1 MAASDHTSRTSTDG
15 LSRVPYL
22 PGLDGLRA
30 IAVTAVMVYHASHHW
45 LPGGYLGVEVF
56 FVISGYLITM
66 LLVGEYESSGSIDLR
81 GFWHRRF
88 RRLLPALY
96 VMLSLLA
103 VYLAAF
109 SPVVREQVRGDFLG
123 GVTYVS
129 NWYQIL
135 VGQGY
140 ASAEAMVPLRHLW
153 SLAVEEQFYL
163 VWPLV
168 VLFVL
173 ARTRRSTPSIG
184 LRLIG
189 VSLGL
194 NVLMGVLF
202 AGGFVPLSCSTESS
216 NGYWHL
222 FGRCINVND
231 TLYLSSVTRAGGLML
246 GAGFA
251 MFWRPNAI
259 MRGRM
264 RHRGRTLDL
273 CALVALVAL
282 LAAFWSMYLF
292 DQGRY
297 NAFLFRGG
305 FFLVGLLT
313 LVLIA
318 ATTHRHALTGELL
331 GHPVLRWIGTRSYG
345 LYLYHWPIY
354 EIIRKQAQ
362 IELSVPKFALALVIT
377 VVITELSYR
386 LIEVPI
392 RQGRLGAMVRGLRRS
407 GRSLIAAVSVVAVVA
422 LAGVS
427 FAMAKP
433 HCVGQVACS
442 LADNSTSDSTTS
454 TPVADPGSSST
465 SSSTTTTTIQL
476 VPDKYVAIG
485 DSVMVGARRQLA
497 AAGFVVN
504 AKENRGGEGVK
515 NTVIKLRDMN
525 SIGDG
530 TMVVIQVGTNGPLND
545 DAFQAIV
552 EAVPTSAKGIVL
564 LTAHAPN
571 WWVKGNN
578 LKMRALPA
586 KYPKVEVLD
595 WDAAAAMVKL
605 CADHTHLTC
614 NKQAPYD
621 YANLILTQ
629 VGLPTLAAPK

>member
-1 MAASDHTSRTSTDG
+1 MPAADPTSRTSTDG

-30 IAVTAVMVYHASHHW
+30 VAVVAVMLYHASHHW

-66 LLVGEYESSGSIDLR
+66 LLVGEYEVAGSIDLR
-81 GFWHRRF
+81 SFWKRRF

-96 VMLSLLA
+96 VMLAMLA
-103 VYLAAF
+103 LYLTAF
-109 SPVVREQVRGDFLG
+109 YPVAREQVRGDFLAG
-123 GVTYVS
+123 IGYIS
-129 NWYQIL
+129 NWYQVF

-140 ASAEAMVPLRHLW
+140 AAAESMVPLRHLW

-163 VWPLV
+163 VWPVV
-168 VLFVL
+168 VLVLL
-173 ARTRRSTPSIG
+173 ARARRGTPT
-184 LRLIG
+184 IG
-189 VSLGL
+189 VRLMGVAVL
-194 NVLMGVLF
+194 INVLMGALF
-202 AGGFVPLSCSTESS
+202 VGGYVPLACSAETS

-251 MFWRPNAI
+251 MLWRPNAI
-259 MRGRM
+259 MRSRL
-264 RHRGRTLDL
+264 RYRGRVLDI
-273 CALVALVAL
+273 VAAIA
-282 LAAFWSMYLF
+282 LAALIVAFWKLYLF

-297 NAFLFRGG
+297 NPLLFRGG

-313 LVLIA
+313 LLVIA
-318 ATTHRHALTGELL
+318 AVTHRYAAAGDLL
-331 GHPVLRWIGTRSYG
+331 GNPVMKWIGTRSYG

-362 IELSVPKFALALVIT
+362 IELSVVQFVFAMVVT
-377 VVITELSYR
+377 CVITELSYR

-392 RQGRLGAMVRGLRRS
+392 RQGHIRALRARLLRS
-407 GRSLIAAVSVVAVVA
+407 GSTVIASVAVVGVVA
-422 LAGVS
+422 LAAVS
-427 FAMAKP
+427 LVNASP
-433 HCVGQVACS
+433 HCVGAVACS
-442 LADNSTSDSTTS
+442 LAANTTDTTSTTS
-454 TPVADPGSSST
+454 APGPAGSST
-465 SSSTTTTTIQL
+465 SSSTTTTTTIQL

-485 DSVMVGARRQLA
+485 DSVMVGARHQLA
-497 AAGFVVN
+497 KAGFVVN

-515 NTVIKLRDMN
+515 NTVIKMRDIN

-530 TMVVIQVGTNGPLND
+530 TTVVIQVGTNGPLND
-545 DAFQAIV
+545 EAFAAILD
-552 EAVPTSAKGIVL
+552 AVPANAKGVVM

-578 LKMRALPA
+578 ATMRALPA
-586 KYPKVEVLD
+586 KYPKLQILD

-605 CADHTHLTC
+605 CPDHTHLTC
-614 NKQAPYD
+614 DRTAPYD

-629 VGLPTLAAPK
+629 VGLPTLTAPK

>member
-1 MAASDHTSRTSTDG
+1 MPAADHTSRTSTDG

-30 IAVTAVMVYHASHHW
+30 VAVVAVMLYHASHHW

-66 LLVGEYESSGSIDLR
+66 LLVGEYEVAGSIDLR
-81 GFWHRRF
+81 GFWQRRF

-96 VMLSLLA
+96 VMLAMLA
-103 VYLAAF
+103 VYLTAF
-109 SPVVREQVRGDFLG
+109 YPVAREQVRGDFVAGLG
-123 GVTYVS
+123 YIS
-129 NWYQIL
+129 NWYQVF

-140 ASAEAMVPLRHLW
+140 AAAESMVPLRHLW

-163 VWPLV
+163 VWPVV
-168 VLFVL
+168 VLVLL
-173 ARTRRSTPSIG
+173 ARARRGTPSIG
-184 LRLIG
+184 LRLMG
-189 VSLGL
+189 VAVGL
-194 NVLMGVLF
+194 NVLMGFLF
-202 AGGFVPLSCSTESS
+202 VGGFVPLSCSAETS

-251 MFWRPNAI
+251 MLWRPNAI
-259 MRGRM
+259 MRSRL
-264 RHRGRTLDL
+264 RYRGRVLDIVAAL
-273 CALVALVAL
+273 ALVALI
-282 LAAFWSMYLF
+282 AAFWKVYLF

-297 NAFLFRGG
+297 NPLLFRGG
-305 FFLVGLLT
+305 FFVVGVLT
-313 LVLIA
+313 LLVIA
-318 ATTHRHALTGELL
+318 AVTHRYAAAGDLL
-331 GHPVLRWIGTRSYG
+331 GNPVMKWIGTRSYG

-362 IELSVPKFALALVIT
+362 IELSVVQFVFAMVVT
-377 VVITELSYR
+377 CVITELSYR

-392 RQGRLGAMVRGLRRS
+392 RQGHIRALRARILRS
-407 GRSLIAAVSVVAVVA
+407 GTTVIAAVASVAVVA
-422 LAGVS
+422 LAAVS
-427 FAMAKP
+427 LVNASP
-433 HCVGQVACS
+433 HCVGAVACS
-442 LADNSTSDSTTS
+442 LAANPTDTTS
-454 TPVADPGSSST
+454 TTAAPGSAGSST

-497 AAGFVVN
+497 KAGFVVN

-530 TMVVIQVGTNGPLND
+530 TTVVIQVGTNGPLND
-545 DAFQAIV
+545 EAFAAIV
-552 EAVPTSAKGIVL
+552 DAVPASAKGIVM

-578 LKMRALPA
+578 AKMKLLPA
-586 KYPKVEVLD
+586 KYPKLQVFD

-605 CADHTHLTC
+605 CPDHTHLTC
-614 NKQAPYD
+614 DRAAPYD

-629 VGLPTLAAPK
+629 VGLPTLAVPK